1 MRVFSLLRVF
11 VLNLFFIC
19 LSSSFLEAKPNV
31 LLLHSYHPSSVWTH
45 EINSGIKSVFNDP
58 NQYNIYIE
66 YMDTKRYNS
75 EIHFNNLKNVY
86 QEKYKNLKFDVILS
100 SDNNAFNFLK
110 KYNQS
115 LFRNTPVVFSGVNNF
130 KKEQIKDY
138 ENFTGVPEKNDIK
151 RNYDLIIKLHPKTK
165 TIYNLVDSTPTGKSV
180 KKQMQQ
186 VINKYNKNITFE
198 FLDQLTMKELISKLK
213 VLPKN
218 SVVFHNAFYKTKD
231 DKFLD
236 HSNLKNFIKDYIN
249 VPVYTTAR
257 GLLGKGIIG
266 GYIVNGYS
274 QGKEAAKMAKKI
286 LNGVDIKNLHP
297 LVESPNTYIFDFS
310 QLKKFNININNLPN
324 DSIFINKKLSPL
336 ELYIK
341 EIITTIVI
349 FVLLIVYIITLLI
362 NINKRKKAEVF
373 IRKQLSFQQDLIDNV
388 NTPIYYKNLKK
399 EYIGCNKAFEKLINT
414 PKDEILNKTAYDLTD
429 LETAKYFHEQD
440 DILLHTKKVQ
450 VYESSSN
457 IDGKGIKD
465 LKFYKNLF
473 YHDEEMAGI
482 VGVIF
487 DITESKALTY
497 ELNRTL
503 QTVDKNVIISKTD
516 IKGRVI
522 YVSKAFCE
530 ISGYNE
536 SELIG
541 KTHTFLTTNLI
552 SNKTLEDIIQT
563 ISNKQIW
570 SGELLNKNKNGELFT
585 LYTIITPEYDKNGD
599 FINYTAISQDITAK
613 KQMEQA
619 KNEIEK
625 LNIEIKDTQKEVV
638 FRMGAIAEARSKETG
653 QHVKRV
659 AEYSKLLALHYGLEE
674 EEAEILKQASPMHDI
689 GKVAIPDN
697 ILKKPG
703 KLTDEEFEIMKTH
716 TTIGY
721 EMLRGSDRPIL
732 KTAAIVAFEHQEKYD
747 GSGYPR
753 GLKGDNIHIY
763 GRISAL
769 ADVFDAL
776 GSDRCYK
783 KAWEDEKIFA
793 LFKEQKGKHFDP
805 KLINIFFEHLD
816 EFLVIREKF
825 KDE

>member
-1 MRVFSLLRVF
+1 
-11 VLNLFFIC
+11 
-19 LSSSFLEAKPNV
+19 
-31 LLLHSYHPSSVWTH
+31 
-45 EINSGIKSVFNDP
+45 
-58 NQYNIYIE
+58 
-66 YMDTKRYNS
+66 MDTKRHNTKA
-75 EIHFNNLKNVY
+75 HFENLKNVY
-86 QEKYKNLKFDVILS
+86 KEKYKDFKFDVILS
-100 SDNNAFNFLK
+100 SDNNAFDFLK
-110 KYNQS
+110 KYNHI
-115 LFRNTPVVFSGVNNF
+115 LFKDTPVVFCGVNNF
-130 KKEQIKDY
+130 KIEQIDGY
-138 ENFTGVPEKNDIK
+138 NNFTGVTEKIDIK
-151 RNYDLIIKLHPKTK
+151 KNYDLIMKLHPNTK
-165 TIYNLVDSTPTGKSV
+165 IIYNLVDSTITGISV
-180 KKQMQQ
+180 KKQMQEE
-186 VINKYNKNITFE
+186 IRKYENKNIKFE
-198 FLDQLTMKELISKLK
+198 FLDQLTKKELIDKFRS
-213 VLPKN
+213 LPKN
-218 SVVFHNAFYKTKD
+218 SVVLHHSFYTTKD
-231 DKFLD
+231 NIYFD
-236 HSNLKNFIKDYIN
+236 HSNLKDFLKKYVN
-249 VPVYTTAR
+249 VPIYTASR
-257 GLLGKGIIG
+257 GLLGNSIIG
-266 GYIVNGYS
+266 GYIISGFA
-274 QGKEAAKMAKKI
+274 QGKTAASMAKQI
-286 LNGVDIKNLHP
+286 LDGMNISNIPQKT
-297 LVESPNTYIFDFS
+297 ESPNSYIFDYI
-310 QLKKFNININNLPN
+310 QIKKFKIDENKLPK
-324 DSIFINKKLSPL
+324 DSIYLNKKLSPL
-336 ELYIK
+336 ELYFE
-341 EIITTIVI
+341 EIITTI
-349 FVLLIVYIITLLI
+349 IVFILMIIYIITLQI
-362 NINKRKKAEVF
+362 NIRKRKKAEVF
-373 IRKQLSFQQDLIDNV
+373 IRKQLRFQQDLIDNV

-399 EYIGCNKAFEKLINT
+399 EYIGCNKAFEKLINI
-414 PKDEILNKTAYDLTD
+414 PKEDILNKTAYDLIN

-440 DILLHTKKVQ
+440 DILLHTKEVQ

-473 YHDEEMAGI
+473 YHDGEVGGI

-516 IKGRVI
+516 NKGRII

-530 ISGYNE
+530 ISGYKENE
-536 SELIG
+536 LMG
-541 KTHTFLTTNLI
+541 KTHTVLTTGLI
-552 SNKTLEDIIQT
+552 SNKTLEDIVQT

-570 SGELLNKNKNGELFT
+570 SGELLNKNKSGELFT

-613 KQMEQA
+613 KQIEQA

-659 AEYSKLLALHYGLEE
+659 AEYSKLLALHYGLVE

-703 KLTDEEFEIMKTH
+703 KLTEEEFEVMKTH

-753 GLKGDNIHIY
+753 GLKGENIHIY

-783 KAWEDEKIFA
+783 KAWEDEKIFT

-805 KLINIFFEHLD
+805 KLIDIFFEHLD